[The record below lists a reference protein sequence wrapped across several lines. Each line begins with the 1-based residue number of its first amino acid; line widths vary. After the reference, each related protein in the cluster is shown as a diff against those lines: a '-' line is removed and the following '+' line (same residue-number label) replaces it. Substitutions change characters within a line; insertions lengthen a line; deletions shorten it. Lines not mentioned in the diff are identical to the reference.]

1 MSLTAKKANYIFK
14 PFNLNIFADKLSF
27 VLWIPGEKRAKL
39 KKISIWFEQQT
50 EAGSTIPSDTQN
62 TLYFLAAIAVMQGT
76 FWAEGN
82 FCFISDYGN

>member
-39 KKISIWFEQQT
+39 KKISISFEQKT
-50 EAGSTIPSDTQN
+50 EVGSTIPLDTQD
-62 TLYFLAAIAVMQGT
+62 TLHFLSAIAVMQVI
-76 FWAEGN
+76 FWTEDN
-82 FCFISDYGN
+82 FCFIPDCKN